1 MLTLNFGDISRG
13 FQGQMSPGLYDM
25 LGLNELLDPKGGHY
39 FYAVSGDKKTFEVM
53 ASMDDQALSNATS
66 GNMFLYRS
74 GTNTDIFTMDK
85 DGVPLV
91 TKKLIP
97 QTLDLATK
105 EARILVG
112 LDVLQSCL
120 DIYKVKTPTR
130 PKSGTYTIDI
140 AGKSTKVFCDM
151 QTDGGGW
158 TLFYANNGR
167 PDSPI
172 QKSYVEMREALATT
186 PIADLSMYDDPNLVG
201 LLDFKHFTEL
211 GAKQVL
217 IRNRAGDVKK
227 WVRFT
232 FSTSR
237 ALEWALG
244 PAILGKTD
252 AGCYDLPR
260 GAIWDIESSDK
271 TISYLGLTQMMN
283 HKGTSWGVSHEKYLC
298 NFLVKT
304 EHPHI

>member
-1 MLTLNFGDISRG
+1 MLTLNFGEINRG
-13 FQGQMSPGLYDM
+13 FQGQMSSGLYDM
-25 LGLNELLDPKGGHY
+25 LGLNELLDPKGTHY

-53 ASMDDQALSNATS
+53 AIMDDQSLSNVVS
-66 GNMFLYRS
+66 GGMFLYRS
-74 GTNTDIFTMDK
+74 GTNTDIFTTDK

-91 TKKLIP
+91 TKKLPP
-97 QTLDLATK
+97 QTLDLSTK

-112 LDVLQSCL
+112 LDVLKSCL
-120 DIYKVKTPTR
+120 DIYNVKTSTR
-130 PKSGTYTIDI
+130 PKSGVYTIDI

-158 TLFYANNGR
+158 TLFYANNGH
-167 PDSPI
+167 PESPI

-186 PIADLSMYDDPNLVG
+186 PFDDISDYDNPNLAG

-244 PAILGKTD
+244 PAVLGKTE

-260 GAIWDIESSDK
+260 KATWSIESHDK
-271 TISYLGLTQMMN
+271 NITHENLTQIMN
-283 HKGTSWGVSHEKYLC
+283 HTGPSW
-298 NFLVKT
+298 
-304 EHPHI
+304 